1 MRAAPRLSVFKLYI
15 VAAPIKAVP
24 IVEAARLID
33 GCRADLQQSD
43 WLLMGSAPS
52 AVWQLILC

>member
-24 IVEAARLID
+24 IVEAVRLID
-33 GCRADLQQSD
+33 GCRADLQQ
-43 WLLMGSAPS
+43 
-52 AVWQLILC
+52 QR